1 MLDSPLLAIQHASVY
16 NADVLDHT
24 VVQLMLRRLTRRV
37 FLTNLRLG
45 ANKIVTPLNE
55 IRRRTRLHVQHH
67 LHCLLPERYH
77 SIQAGEVEIILDK
90 IFRDFTEVLVPRQG
104 AKPANP
110 CKGRCRSRR
119 C

>member
-1 MLDSPLLAIQHASVY
+1 MLGSPLLAIQHESVY

-24 VVQLMLRRLTRRV
+24 IVQLMLRRSTRRV

-45 ANKIVTPLNE
+45 ANKIVTPQNE
-55 IRRRTRLHVQHH
+55 RRKRTRLHVQHH
-67 LHCLLPERYH
+67 LHCLLPEWHH

-110 CKGRCRSRR
+110 RKGRRRSR
-119 C
+119 